1 MIAADPD
8 HFLDQHIAA
17 QIKIPGSVDPR
28 VLAEYRRCYADPAT
42 RHAICEDYR
51 ASAGIDLV
59 HDAKPAM
66 ILAPVMALWGAR
78 GTVGALYDVLET
90 WREKAADVTGH
101 AIDCGHSPQE
111 EAPEA
116 LLAALDAFLTE

>member
-1 MIAADPD
+1 MDP
-8 HFLDQHIAA
+8 Q
-17 QIKIPGSVDPR
+17 

-51 ASAGIDLV
+51 AAASIDLV
-59 HDAKPAM
+59 HDAQDSDAR
-66 ILAPVMALWGAR
+66 IEAPVLALWGSL

-90 WREKAADVTGH
+90 WREKARTVSGH

-116 LLAALDAFLTE
+116 FLTALADFL